1 MEINYRWQN
10 NFFKLNKKIYSA
22 EIINSY
28 SIDTIL
34 KKYALKTSY
43 VLDYGCGLGS
53 QLNKLDVL
61 GYKDIYGADIS
72 VELIENIPLNI
83 KDNVKL
89 IVDDK
94 LPFPDQYF
102 DLTYSQGVLHH
113 IEISSLPR
121 IFTEIRRVVKENGIY
136 IIIEPRNSI
145 VRKISHL
152 IIYSKLFSLIRKI
165 NPGFHSLRAC
175 LDAEWDT
182 YKPYLDNENNI
193 LNILQNS
200 GFKII
205 EIKERLLTRVVIAK
219 KYE

>member
-72 VELIENIPLNI
+72 VDLIENIPLKI

-136 IIIEPRNSI
+136 IIIEPRNSLI
-145 VRKISHL
+145 RRISHFILYSNFFNIIQKIS
-152 IIYSKLFSLIRKI
+152 
-165 NPGFHSLRAC
+165 PGFTSLRAC
-175 LDAEWDT
+175 LDAEWAT
-182 YKPYLDNENNI
+182 YKPYLDNEDEVLI
-193 LNILQNS
+193 LLENVGL
-200 GFKII
+200 KII
-205 EIKERLLTRVVIAK
+205 DIEERLLTRVVIAK
-219 KYE
+219 KI